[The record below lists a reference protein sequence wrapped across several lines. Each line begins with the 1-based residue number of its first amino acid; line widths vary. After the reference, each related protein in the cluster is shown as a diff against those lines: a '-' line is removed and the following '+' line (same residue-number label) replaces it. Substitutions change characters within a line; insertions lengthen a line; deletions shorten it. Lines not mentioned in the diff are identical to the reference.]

1 MSRHSIDSRTSSKTV
16 TDVKNIPARRLYRG
30 VLEYARRLENGR
42 QHRRNLM
49 SVFQSEQVGLRNK
62 LRDACEKLMFTH
74 PIEYGRKSEEL
85 IWRKVYYEVIQLV
98 KSNKKFL
105 KYGSKLEILYKEYL
119 SAAVGY
125 YHHLLLKLQAKY
137 QPNIDVDWPFASS
150 PLSDKSKR
158 KHAIAILAAEKVN
171 EPPVGKD
178 KDISKSKKEDKK
190 TSGILSKK
198 LKDANDT
205 PEKDLTI
212 DEWSQE
218 TSYRILLR
226 LGDLGRYLVEHGGS
240 RSFAERFYQLALLV
254 KPTIGMPFNQ
264 LGTLAGHHTWWGL
277 TAAYYYYRCLEA
289 ENKFEGADGNL
300 QKLLDRN
307 KKNFYQI
314 PTDALENM
322 ISAEEYRKEHTRI
335 FIISF
340 LYLCD
345 LLRPKTY
352 ATDVEITGLCKKLID
367 ALPVCL
373 SHSSHLKD
381 ENYSGHT
388 NKRENTRA
396 SKWDSAGGH
405 HHHHHNGDFTFI
417 KQHIILKM
425 CVLCI
430 INIHSLQSS
439 RSNRLSAA
447 IAFAL
452 AFFSHL
458 LGHVITSLVPDE
470 SKPTDKNSIVSNG
483 LQDEKEE
490 HIQIKTESGDGDAPR
505 ANSKSSVDNKRKKSR
520 MMRRRRHRGSGD
532 SDLSEGDLYSGSDV
546 SDSEDD
552 SNDSDSSST
561 TSTNSELS
569 QEGMDEI
576 ILNNS
581 KPSGDAKKTEDD
593 KSKSDE
599 LTKSH
604 QKIVDNH
611 AGLELANSLANGP
624 STLASLKDISQKMFQ
639 PTVRRRIL
647 LAPSFFNNISKPKP
661 CNDKLSNVDNKENG
675 DVNKVVEG
683 KTEEAKKNKQEIT
696 DSSNVTVQQ
705 VEKVCAI
712 DNKINDKFEFVET
725 DETDVKL
732 NGEYL
737 SSNFKPSIQKVF
749 EQVSSLHQLFACL
762 KLLCDWL
769 DANEK
774 VTAACAQN
782 SKALWSRIAR
792 LASLLPNEDEMMNID
807 EVSSDDM
814 LQSQLT
820 IATSCTT
827 SAKKWRQKLRL
838 PEDYILSQTT
848 SSVRYADEKSRK
860 LDSLVC
866 DLTDVQ
872 QAVIRV
878 CRIRS
883 FCHAL
888 SSVDGLEMKYDDV
901 TSKFEGPEEP
911 LEDDAEHLDIGTMEE
926 MRKTRLMKDMAEL
939 RLRNEVNA
947 LESQLG
953 TPRTQDASLCLYL
966 VPDALAL
973 CHDLAH
979 IRKLLSLE
987 RYFIVIPKTV
997 IDGLDGLKKDLQ
1009 GARDA
1014 IRFLETEFKKGNRF
1028 IKAQM
1033 AEETSRGVQGE
1044 RPKLRRND
1052 MQAWRFYRIIECCRF
1067 LTQQKAKE
1075 DNSDTTGLVAIL
1087 THSTDK
1093 STLSQ
1098 NQINA
1103 ISAAEG
1109 FGIQVFSAVQFSK
1122 LAKKL
1127 PSESK

>member
-1 MSRHSIDSRTSSKTV
+1 MSRHSTDTRTSSKTV
-16 TDVKNIPARRLYRG
+16 TDIKNIPARRLYRG

-49 SVFQSEQVGLRNK
+49 SVFQSEQVGLRHK
-62 LRDACEKLMFTH
+62 LRDACEKLMFSH
-74 PIEYGRKSEEL
+74 PIEYGRKAEEL

-98 KSNKKFL
+98 KSNKKFM
-105 KYGSKLEILYKEYL
+105 KSGSRLELLYKEYL
-119 SAAVGY
+119 SAAIGY

-137 QPNIDVDWPFASS
+137 QPHIAVDWPFASS
-150 PLSDKSKR
+150 PLSDKYKR
-158 KHAIAILAAEKVN
+158 RREVTILSAKQVN
-171 EPPVGKD
+171 EPSTD
-178 KDISKSKKEDKK
+178 KDVSKIKKVKSH
-190 TSGILSKK
+190 TILSKK
-198 LKDANDT
+198 SKNADRDA
-205 PEKDLTI
+205 PEKVMTI
-212 DEWSQE
+212 DEWAQE
-218 TSYRILLR
+218 TSYRILLC

-254 KPTIGMPFNQ
+254 KPNIGMPFNQ

-289 ENKFEGADGNL
+289 ENRFDGADGNL

-322 ISAEEYRKEHTRI
+322 ISSEEYRKEHTRI

-373 SHSSHLKD
+373 SHSSHLQD
-381 ENYSGHT
+381 EKTSGHSN
-388 NKRENTRA
+388 NKRENGK
-396 SKWDSAGGH
+396 SKWDVAGLVHH
-405 HHHHHNGDFTFI
+405 HHHHHNGDFTFLQ
-417 KQHIILKM
+417 QHIILKM
-425 CVLCI
+425 CTLCI

-458 LGHVITSLVPDE
+458 LGHVISSLIPDE
-470 SKPTDKNSIVSNG
+470 PKPETNDTVNSI
-483 LQDEKEE
+483 LQDEEE
-490 HIQIKTESGDGDAPR
+490 EEQIQSKTETGDGDAPR
-505 ANSKSSVDNKRKKSR
+505 AKSSVNNKRKKSR

-546 SDSEDD
+546 SDSEND

-581 KPSGDAKKTEDD
+581 KSGNENKKSDND
-593 KSKSDE
+593 KTKSDE
-599 LTKSH
+599 ATKNMA
-604 QKIVDNH
+604 IVDNH

-639 PTVRRRIL
+639 PTSRRRIL
-647 LAPSFFNNISKPKP
+647 LAPSFFNNVNKPIP
-661 CNDKLSNVDNKENG
+661 ADDKVVNGDNKGSG
-675 DVNKVVEG
+675 DEKKQV
-683 KTEEAKKNKQEIT
+683 KTEDENVVKQEEQNQDKII
-696 DSSNVTVQQ
+696 
-705 VEKVCAI
+705 EKQNSEGDKD
-712 DNKINDKFEFVET
+712 DNQLISDEKSENIPT
-725 DETDVKL
+725 DETDIEKQ
-732 NGEYL
+732 NGDHPLYDNATM
-737 SSNFKPSIQKVF
+737 SQKIF
-749 EQVSSLHQLFACL
+749 ETAGSLHQLFASV

-782 SKALWSRIAR
+782 SKALWSRIAK
-792 LASLLPNEDEMMNID
+792 LASMLPNEEEMIKID
-807 EVSSDDM
+807 EVQSDEM

-820 IATSCTT
+820 IAKSCAT
-827 SAKKWRQKLRL
+827 SAKKWKQKSKL

-848 SSVRYADEKSRK
+848 SSVRYADDKNKKVE
-860 LDSLVC
+860 SLIC
-866 DLTDVQ
+866 DLTDIQ
-872 QAVIRV
+872 QVVIRL

-883 FCHAL
+883 FCHSL
-888 SSVDGLEMKYDDV
+888 SSVEGLGMKYDEI
-901 TSKFEGPEEP
+901 TGKFKGPDEP
-911 LEDDAEHLDIGTMEE
+911 SEDDAEHLDIETVEE

-953 TPRTQDASLCLYL
+953 TPRTQDAGLCLYL

-973 CHDLAH
+973 CHDLGH
-979 IRKLLSLE
+979 LRKLLSFE

-1052 MQAWRFYRIIECCRF
+1052 MQAWRFYRIIECCRYI
-1067 LTQQKAKE
+1067 TQQKAKE
-1075 DNSDTTGLVAIL
+1075 DNSDTNGLVAIL

-1109 FGIQVFSAVQFSK
+1109 FGIQVFSAMQFAQ

-1127 PSESK
+1127 PPQSK